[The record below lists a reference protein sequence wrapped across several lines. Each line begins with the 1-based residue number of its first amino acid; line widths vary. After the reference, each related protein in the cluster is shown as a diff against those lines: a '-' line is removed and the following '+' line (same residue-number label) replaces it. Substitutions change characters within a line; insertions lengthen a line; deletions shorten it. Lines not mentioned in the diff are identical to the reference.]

1 MINFNNLK
9 VTEFYPY
16 RTAIVT
22 GICVAEDTSI
32 SETVKEFLED
42 NGYTLTNHICFTTN
56 NGLAF
61 MYSSKCLYIGT
72 KVIKRNW

>member
-22 GICVAEDTSI
+22 GILVEDKTI
-32 SETVKEFLED
+32 SETVREFLTD
-42 NGYTLTNHICFTTN
+42 NGYKIDNHICFTLN
-56 NGLAF
+56 NGLAC
-61 MYSSKCLYIGT
+61 MYSSRCLYIGT
-72 KVIKRNW
+72 KVTKRNW

>member
-1 MINFNNLK
+1 MIDFKCLNI
-9 VTEFYPY
+9 TEFYPY

-22 GICVAEDTSI
+22 GICFTDKTI
-32 SETVKEFLED
+32 SETVREFLTE
-42 NGYTLTNHICFTTN
+42 NGYKMDNHICFITD

-61 MYSSKCLYIGT
+61 MYSDRCLYVGT